1 MLLIIPSKPDSERD
15 AVAREWEL
23 RGQAVLRLDRF
34 WEIPENVDRSAAK
47 LYGNDTFCLVV
58 AQKLNLTLLAPDDR
72 IIASAPSGLV
82 RRTVALQSLSDLE
95 SSNFPLFVKPA
106 TPKQF
111 RGAVYQSFDALQ
123 LECKGLHGSTD
134 VLVSEVVEFKAEA
147 RSFVLDGVIQTC
159 SVYEGRGNADH
170 AATFSERVV
179 MALELPRTCV
189 VDVGMLADG
198 TWALI
203 ELNSTWGAGLNGCD
217 PSRVVDCIAAATVKK

>member
-1 MLLIIPSKPDSERD
+1 MLLIIPAKPDSERD

-23 RGQAVLRLDRF
+23 RGGSVLRLDRF
-34 WEIPENVDRSAAK
+34 WEIPAEVDRTAAK

-58 AQKLNLTLLAPDDR
+58 AQKLGLTLLAPDDG
-72 IIASAPSGLV
+72 IIVSASPGLV
-82 RRTVALQSLSDLE
+82 RRTIALQSLAELGTSA
-95 SSNFPLFVKPA
+95 FPLFVKPA

-111 RGAVYQSFDALQ
+111 RGAVYQSFQSLQ
-123 LECKGLHGSTD
+123 LECSGLPDSTE
-134 VLVSEVVEFKAEA
+134 VLVSEVIGFDAEA
-147 RSFVLDGVIQTC
+147 RSFVLDGIIRTC
-159 SVYEGRGNADH
+159 SVYEGEGNVDQ
-170 AATFSERVV
+170 AAKLSERVV

-217 PSRVVDCIAAATVKK
+217 ASKVVDCIAAATTAE

>member
-1 MLLIIPSKPDSERD
+1 
-15 AVAREWEL
+15 
-23 RGQAVLRLDRF
+23 
-34 WEIPENVDRSAAK
+34 
-47 LYGNDTFCLVV
+47 
-58 AQKLNLTLLAPDDR
+58 
-72 IIASAPSGLV
+72 
-82 RRTVALQSLSDLE
+82 
-95 SSNFPLFVKPA
+95 
-106 TPKQF
+106 
-111 RGAVYQSFDALQ
+111 
-123 LECKGLHGSTD
+123 
-134 VLVSEVVEFKAEA
+134 LVSEVVEFKAEA